1 MDDGVDGA
9 DAAARNGRLRRR
21 TLLTTAAALSVVPAA
36 MPGGNGAGGIAS
48 AGTTVSGLTVE
59 HRTDPLGID
68 AAHPRFGW
76 RMASTARGR
85 HQTAYRI
92 KVATSPRHLTHGSAD
107 VWDSG
112 RVDAADSVAVRY
124 SGPALRASTRY
135 HWTVTVWDE
144 HGRAVTAAP
153 GAHFETGLLSTDGV
167 TGWDGA
173 QWIGMAGKRPNT
185 AGAPLLRS
193 QTALTGGQVTEA
205 RLYLSALGVYDA
217 YVNGRRV
224 SVPQGDGTTYEFL
237 PPGWTNYDTTVN
249 YFTYDVT
256 DLLADPAQVTLAAVL
271 GNGWYNG
278 RVSENS
284 THYSADGNPWP
295 SRRNSSSGTPTA
307 PPGRSSPPP
316 APTGEPPT
324 PAPTAPT
331 TSTTASSTTPARNSR
346 VGRRTASTP
355 RPGRPSRLKTLS
367 PTPSWSRIPARAPA

>member
-1 MDDGVDGA
+1 MNDGVDA
-9 DAAARNGRLRRR
+9 TARYGRLRRR

-36 MPGGNGAGGIAS
+36 MAGGS
-48 AGTTVSGLTVE
+48 GGGTPSTGTTVSGLTVE
-59 HRTDPLGID
+59 HRTDPLGVD

-112 RVDAADSVAVRY
+112 RVDSADSVAVRY
-124 SGPALRASTRY
+124 SGPELRASTRY

-153 GAHFETGLLSTDGV
+153 TAHFETGLLSTDGV

-173 QWIGMAGKRPNT
+173 RWIAMAGKRPNT
-185 AGAPLLRS
+185 PGAPLLRS
-193 QTALTGGQVTEA
+193 QTPLTGGQVAEA
-205 RLYLSALGVYDA
+205 RLYVSALGVYDA

-256 DLLADPAQVTLAAVL
+256 DLLTDPAQITLAAVL

-278 RVSENS
+278 RISENS
-284 THYSADGNPWP
+284 THYSADGNPLALKAKLLVRYTDG
-295 SRRNSSSGTPTA
+295 STQTIVTA
-307 PPGRSSPPP
+307 PGATWR
-316 APTGEPPT
+316 ATDTGPY
-324 PAPTAPT
+324 
-331 TSTTASSTTPARNSR
+331 
-346 VGRRTASTP
+346 RTDDIYDGQDRKSVV
-355 RPGRPSRLKTLS
+355 
-367 PTPSWSRIPARAPA
+367 